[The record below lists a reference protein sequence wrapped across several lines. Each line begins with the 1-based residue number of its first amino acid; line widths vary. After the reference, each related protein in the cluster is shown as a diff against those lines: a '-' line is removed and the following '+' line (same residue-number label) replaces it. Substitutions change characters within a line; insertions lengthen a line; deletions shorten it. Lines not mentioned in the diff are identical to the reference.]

1 MVRIITDSSSLYTGE
16 EGKKLGV
23 ISIPLCIS
31 IGQRNFRDLEI
42 PTEEFVAE
50 IQAGSIPISSQPP
63 IGDVLE
69 AYENIKGF
77 KVINISLA
85 DGLSGTYQ
93 TACTAREMSKNRDDI
108 TVLNTKTL
116 CGPHR
121 YLVECA
127 AAMVKEGK
135 NETEII
141 RTLEEKI
148 QHTKSF
154 LIPQDFDF
162 LRRGGRLSPTAAFV
176 GSLLDIKP
184 ILILNKSGTS
194 LDKFGMA
201 RTMKGAAKTIFK
213 QMKKDHVGCEHI
225 LYIVHGA
232 VPETAKQIKEMAE
245 EEFPGIDVR
254 IHLLSHVFITHGGPG
269 CVALQYIRK

>member
-1 MVRIITDSSSLYTGE
+1 MVQIITDSSSLYTGE

-69 AYENIKGF
+69 AYENSKGF

>member
-1 MVRIITDSSSLYTGE
+1 MVQIITDSSSLYTGE

-69 AYENIKGF
+69 AYENSKGF

-184 ILILNKSGTS
+184 ILTLNKSGTS